1 MLIDILLAF
10 AVVALVALIAGVLLA
25 LAAHFLSV
33 KEDETV
39 QKVRECLP
47 GVNCGACG
55 YTGCDEYAKAVA
67 LEGAKTNLCIPGADS
82 VAAAVAGVMGVES
95 EDVLEMIAYV
105 HCNGNCDAT
114 TNKANYDGIQTCAA
128 ASMVYGGPAACRYG
142 CLGCGDC
149 ASVCPN
155 EAICVTNGVAY
166 VIPERCI
173 GCGLCVRACPKKII
187 ELIPQTAKIGIACSN
202 TDKGAVARKVCKNAC
217 IGCKKCELHCKS
229 EAIKVENNLA
239 RIDYEKCIDCGVC
252 EENCPTHCI
261 KRIADSK

>member
-1 MLIDILLAF
+1 MWIDILLAF
-10 AVVALVALIAGVLLA
+10 AVVTLVGLTAGVLLS
-25 LAAHFLSV
+25 LASRFLAV

-39 QKVRECLP
+39 SKVRECLP

-67 LEGAKTNLCIPGADS
+67 LDNAKTNLCIPGADT
-82 VAAAVAGVMGVES
+82 VAAKVAEVMGVEA
-95 EDVLEMIAYV
+95 EDVVEMVAHV
-105 HCNGNCDAT
+105 RCGGTCDAT
-114 TNKANYDGIQTCAA
+114 TNKANYDGIRTCL
-128 ASMVYGGPAACRYG
+128 ASSMIYGGAAACRFG

-155 EAICVTNGVAY
+155 NAICVTDGVAF

-173 GCGLCVRACPKKII
+173 GCGLCVKTCPKRII
-187 ELIPQTAKIGIACSN
+187 ELIPQTAVVAVSCSN

-217 IGCKKCELHCKS
+217 IGCKKCELHCKDG
-229 EAIKVENNLA
+229 AIKVIDNLA
-239 RIDYEKCIDCGVC
+239 RIDYDKCISCGIC

-261 KRIADSK
+261 KRVSVK